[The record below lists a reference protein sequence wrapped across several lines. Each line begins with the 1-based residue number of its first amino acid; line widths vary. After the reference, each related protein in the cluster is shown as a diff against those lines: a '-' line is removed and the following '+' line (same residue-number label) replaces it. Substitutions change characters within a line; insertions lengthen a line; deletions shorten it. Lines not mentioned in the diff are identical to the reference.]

1 MKIGIIDCGGAN
13 LSSIKF
19 SLLNLGV
26 EVIISNQINDLNKC
40 NGLILPGV
48 GSASTVMKSIHQ
60 NCLTDYIKQTKKKIL
75 GICIG
80 MQVLYETSEEGNIH
94 CLGIIKGK
102 VKKFV
107 STSKYPIPQMGWNNV
122 NCLNGLE
129 KLNGYYYF
137 ANSFYVKDKY
147 YEIANCNYSKSF
159 SSIIEYRN
167 ILGCQFHPEKSSK
180 NGINFLNFYLDSL

>member
-1 MKIGIIDCGGAN
+1 
-13 LSSIKF
+13 
-19 SLLNLGV
+19 
-26 EVIISNQINDLNKC
+26 
-40 NGLILPGV
+40 
-48 GSASTVMKSIHQ
+48 
-60 NCLTDYIKQTKKKIL
+60 
-75 GICIG
+75 
-80 MQVLYETSEEGNIH
+80 
-94 CLGIIKGK
+94 
-102 VKKFV
+102 
-107 STSKYPIPQMGWNNV
+107 MGWNNV

>member
-1 MKIGIIDCGGAN
+1 
-13 LSSIKF
+13 
-19 SLLNLGV
+19 
-26 EVIISNQINDLNKC
+26 
-40 NGLILPGV
+40 
-48 GSASTVMKSIHQ
+48 
-60 NCLTDYIKQTKKKIL
+60 
-75 GICIG
+75 
-80 MQVLYETSEEGNIH
+80 MQVLYETSEEGNID

-107 STSKYPIPQMGWNNV
+107 PTSKHPIPQMGWNNV